1 MVVSQTKGDHMKLV
15 KIPKRFYQD
24 HIERDLPA
32 PQVVKSTS
40 LHYWINIEDPALS
53 EFLSDAEFYKDE
65 MTSGYADRTT
75 FGLQRS
81 AQATYD
87 AIKEAI

>member
-1 MVVSQTKGDHMKLV
+1 MRLV
-15 KIPKRFYQD
+15 RIPKRFYQD
-24 HIERDLPA
+24 HVERDLPA
-32 PQVVKSTS
+32 PAVVKSTN
-40 LHYWINIEDPALS
+40 LHYWIDLDDASIADLM
-53 EFLSDAEFYKDE
+53 SDAEFYKDE
-65 MTSGYADRTT
+65 MTSGYADRTI

>member
-1 MVVSQTKGDHMKLV
+1 MKLV

-32 PQVVKSTS
+32 PKVVKSTS

-53 EFLSDAEFYKDE
+53 EFLSDAEFYRDE
-65 MTSGYADRTT
+65 MVSGHADRTV

-81 AQATYD
+81 ADATYK
-87 AIKEAI
+87 AIKAGMEPFGLLK